1 MRTPRTEHPAAA
13 LMLAQGI
20 PLKTIQEVLGHSSIA
35 VTSGFYA
42 HVGEELKREA
52 ARAMDAALAGGA

>member
-1 MRTPRTEHPAAA
+1 
-13 LMLAQGI
+13 MLAQGV

-42 HVGEELKREA
+42 HVGDELKRQA
-52 ARAMDAALAGGA
+52 ADAMDAILAGEK